1 MSGVFEVEF
10 ELLVYA
16 PAQGRRAGSNMP
28 HEPLHIEDLV
38 GTYQGLRVLCLR
50 GPLII
55 SNLFQFQSTVRANTT
70 SFLIID
76 LTQVPFVDSAGVG
89 ALVGAYVTHDK
100 GRRLALVGVTE
111 RVRNTMRVAHVEQF
125 FQLYETA
132 EAAWDAHKPSADSSA
147 GSGGNNKG
155 HEIHGAS
162 HPNVIF

>member
-1 MSGVFEVEF
+1 
-10 ELLVYA
+10 
-16 PAQGRRAGSNMP
+16 MP
-28 HEPLHIEDLV
+28 HEPLHIEDLG
-38 GTYQGLRVLCLR
+38 GTYEGHRVLCLR

-100 GRRLALVGVTE
+100 GRRLALAGVTE

-125 FQLYETA
+125 FQFYETA
-132 EAAWDAHKPSADSSA
+132 KAAQDAHVPSADSSP
-147 GSGGNNKG
+147 GCGGNSKH
-155 HEIHGAS
+155 HEIHEAFQ
-162 HPNVIF
+162 PNVIF